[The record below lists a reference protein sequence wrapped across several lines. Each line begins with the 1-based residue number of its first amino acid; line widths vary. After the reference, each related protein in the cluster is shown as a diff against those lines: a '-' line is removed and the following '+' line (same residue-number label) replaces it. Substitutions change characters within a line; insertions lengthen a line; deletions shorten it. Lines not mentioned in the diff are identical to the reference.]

1 MHLYVRLLCCWDGN
15 KSKFPAYELIACF
28 TVHSLKKGSTV
39 VVGCTLEL
47 GRWGLGEG
55 GFIAIPRALNG
66 RDYRLQKNLLPSVCK
81 GNEKLMR
88 LDSPLP
94 PPLFFSS
101 QGSNSWEG
109 SRVGRDSAIWWVE
122 MKQRENVWKSL
133 GGELSQ
139 QHTMMLFP
147 NDVTLHGC

>member
-1 MHLYVRLLCCWDGN
+1 MHLYVRLLCCWDEN

-47 GRWGLGEG
+47 GRRGLGEG

-66 RDYRLQKNLLPSVCK
+66 RDYMLQKNLLPSVCK

-94 PPLFFSS
+94 PAPTFFFPLKDPTLERARALAGTAQF
-101 QGSNSWEG
+101 
-109 SRVGRDSAIWWVE
+109 
-122 MKQRENVWKSL
+122 
-133 GGELSQ
+133 GG
-139 QHTMMLFP
+139 
-147 NDVTLHGC
+147 